1 MRTTSM
7 SYGLKFLAAIA
18 VMFAATSS
26 YAQDTEPT
34 AQEAVDTRTPS
45 EIRAEKKR
53 MSRVWKTQQA
63 VQGFETVEM
72 FEAIASGDI
81 EVTVKNKDATQANI
95 IVKNNSDRPLAINMP
110 PAFATVPVLRQR
122 GGGFGGGG
130 LGGGGLGGGG
140 LGGGG
145 LGGGGFGT
153 GNGQGVGGGFGG
165 GLGGGGFGGGGFGG
179 GGLGGGGGGGRGGG
193 GGVFNIP
200 PGRDGKVTIKTFCLE
215 HGKPDPRPRMDYT
228 IAPIDTLSTDPA
240 VAEICQMVANDEVS
254 QNIAQAAA
262 WNLAN
267 ELSWEFLLNK
277 NRIERMDGS
286 FVRFFAR
293 DELIIAQRVIEAAKQ
308 RAKEN
313 QQETP
318 NEEYRTQEHVG
329 Q

>member
-1 MRTTSM
+1 MTN
-7 SYGLKFLAAIA
+7 GLKFLAAIA
-18 VMFAATSS
+18 VLFAATTSF
-26 YAQDTEPT
+26 
-34 AQEAVDTRTPS
+34 AQETESTTQESVDTRTPK

-53 MSRVWKTQQA
+53 MSRVWKTQEA
-63 VQGFETVEM
+63 VEGFESVDM
-72 FEAIASGDI
+72 FDAIASGDI

-95 IVKNNSDRPLAINMP
+95 FVKNNSERPLAINMP

-122 GGGFGGGG
+122 GGGGGGFGGGG
-130 LGGGGLGGGG
+130 LGGGGLGGG
-140 LGGGG
+140 LGGQ
-145 LGGGGFGT
+145 GGFGT

-165 GLGGGGFGGGGFGG
+165 GVGGGGFGGGGFGG
-179 GGLGGGGGGGRGGG
+179 GGLGGGGGGGGRG

-200 PGRDGKVTIKTFCLE
+200 PGRDGKVAIKTFCLE

-228 IAPIDTLSTDPA
+228 IAPIETLSTDPA

-293 DELIIAQRVIEAAKQ
+293 EELIIAQRVIAAAQQ
-308 RAKEN
+308 RADER
-313 QQETP
+313 QQDEP
-318 NEEYRTQEHVG
+318 QQSPGEERYRG
-329 Q
+329 QAGR